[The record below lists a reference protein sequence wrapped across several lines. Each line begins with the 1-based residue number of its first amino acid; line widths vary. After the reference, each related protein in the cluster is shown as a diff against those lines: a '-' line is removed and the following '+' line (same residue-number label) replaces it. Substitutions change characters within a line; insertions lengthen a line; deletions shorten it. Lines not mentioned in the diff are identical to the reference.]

1 MINLIR
7 LDGQEAITPAPIRT
21 TRTVK
26 RERSRAV
33 VMPSMQVQLM
43 KYLDLSEK
51 DAEKICEK
59 YGEYG
64 GAVDYLC
71 GRLGMTRD
79 EAFEK
84 GIVPYPKPKDK
95 CDETHKAV
103 LDEYRRIRLEKGI
116 KAANDYFSEANDM
129 LL

>member
-7 LDGQEAITPAPIRT
+7 LDGQETITPAPIRT
-21 TRTVK
+21 AKAVK

-33 VMPSMQVQLM
+33 VMPSMQGALM
-43 KYLDLSEK
+43 RYLDLSEK
-51 DAEKICEK
+51 DAEKVCEK

-84 GIVPYPKPKDK
+84 GIVPYPTPKDK
-95 CDETHKAV
+95 CDEKHKAV
-103 LDEYRRIRLEKGI
+103 LDEYRRIRLDKGI
-116 KAANDYFSEANDM
+116 KAANDYFSEAAAV